1 MISSA
6 VAFILL
12 ILVYVVYSQVQS
24 HLKQKRFQKFAQDNG
39 CLPPHYNRPKFR
51 DGGRARIF
59 YDIVTAERQGK
70 DILDDIIVKRFRS
83 KAHTFMGYAFV
94 GNDMVISTEDPQN
107 IQAILA
113 TKFKDFETGEL
124 RAKQFGIVL
133 GKSIFTSD
141 GPFWE
146 HSRALFRPQFTRD
159 NINDL
164 GAIEKSVAMLFKALP
179 VKEDGWTDEVD
190 LMPLFFR
197 FTMDTAVEFLFG
209 ATLDSQLESIPA
221 HLRDTSD
228 RDLELTARTGSDDSM
243 PFTDAMT
250 SAQEAL
256 SYRIRMQGLYWLINT
271 PHQHRA
277 IRSIRAFIDPF
288 VQSAI
293 TSRSSSK
300 PATTTST
307 SKPGNER
314 YNLLRT
320 LANDIDNP
328 SELRDQLLALLTA
341 GRDTTASLL
350 SWLFILLSQH
360 PHTLFTLRAE
370 ILTAFPNKDDITFS
384 SLKSCRYLQHVLSE
398 TLRLFPVVPLNN
410 RRAAVD
416 TTLPVGG
423 GPDGAAPIAIP
434 KGTSVNYSVYSMH
447 RRTDLWGADA
457 EDFRPERW
465 EGRKSDWSFL
475 PFNGGPR
482 ICLGQQYA
490 LTEAGYLVVRLL
502 QRFDRV
508 ESVGEVVHWRRTRK
522 GLGLTM
528 SPRDGVRVRL
538 RRAG

>member
-1 MISSA
+1 MFSSA

-12 ILVYVVYSQVQS
+12 VLFYIVYSQVHS
-24 HLKQKRFQKFAQDNG
+24 YLKQRRFHKFAQANG
-39 CLPPHYNRPKFR
+39 CLAPHYKRPRLR

-70 DILDDIIVKRFRS
+70 DILDDVIVKRFRS
-83 KAHTFMGYAFV
+83 EAHTFMGYAFV

-124 RAKQFGIVL
+124 RAKQFGTLL
-133 GKSIFTSD
+133 GRSIFTSD

-164 GAIEKSVAMLFKALP
+164 EATEKSVELLFKALP
-179 VKEDGWTDEVD
+179 CNEDGWTDEVD
-190 LMPLFFR
+190 LMPMFFR

-209 ATLDSQLESIPA
+209 ATLESQLESIPN
-221 HLRDTSD
+221 HLRDPSD
-228 RDLELTARTGSDDSM
+228 ELNIKTRNGSDESM
-243 PFTDAMT
+243 SFAEAMT

-271 PHQHRA
+271 PRQHQA
-277 IRSIRAFIDPF
+277 IRSVRAFLEPF
-288 VQSAI
+288 VQTAISSRSLSKPPI
-293 TSRSSSK
+293 TS
-300 PATTTST
+300 PALNAE
-307 SKPGNER
+307 KER
-314 YNLLRT
+314 YNLLHA
-320 LANDIDNP
+320 LANDIDD
-328 SELRDQLLALLTA
+328 STELRDQLLALFVA

-360 PHTLFTLRAE
+360 PHTLSTLRAE
-370 ILTAFPNKDDITFS
+370 ILTAFPNKDHITFS
-384 SLKSCRYLQHVLSE
+384 SLKACRYLQHVLSE

-416 TTLPVGG
+416 TVLPVGG
-423 GPDGAAPIAIP
+423 GPNGTAPIAIP

-447 RRTDLWGADA
+447 RRVDLWGADA
-457 EDFRPERW
+457 EEFRPERW

-502 QRFDRV
+502 QRFDVV
-508 ESVGEVVHWRRTRK
+508 EPVDRALHWKNTRK

-528 SPRDGVRVRL
+528 SPRDGVRGRL
-538 RRAG
+538 RRSG